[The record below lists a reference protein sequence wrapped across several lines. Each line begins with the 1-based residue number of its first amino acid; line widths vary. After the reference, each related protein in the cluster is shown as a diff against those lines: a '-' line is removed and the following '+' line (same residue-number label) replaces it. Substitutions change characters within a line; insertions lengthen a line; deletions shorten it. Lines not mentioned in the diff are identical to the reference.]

1 MIHPSLQQRFSA
13 LAILALLLAAALVS
27 PPAAARSL
35 EIILDASGSMN
46 GALDAGGTKLAAAKQ
61 AVAEVVSGLDEQ
73 IDLALRAYGHQSPR
87 SARDCEDTQLL
98 VPFGTLDTAGQ
109 RVLEVT
115 QALKAQGYTPITRV
129 LGLAAADL
137 SQRAAPRTIVLVSDG
152 KETCTGDPCLTA
164 QKLAEADAELSILT
178 IGLGVD
184 AQAQYQLECVA
195 RVARGAY
202 YDASSTAELVAALQE
217 AAAAAV
223 EPAVEP
229 AVEKITVKLPTRP
242 QPGQLQITDPEF
254 HQVMDA
260 ETGEK
265 VGVVNRDNPSIE
277 LPAGLYN
284 VAFADLLWKSVE
296 VRPGETTTLK
306 PARLRIER
314 SQFHR
319 LLDPE
324 TGEPVATIS
333 NDTDEL
339 SFVPGVFDIT
349 FGDAL
354 WRGVELKAGETV
366 VLQPAIVAINGIP
379 DGAWYPVLD
388 AAGQPVAALRPGA
401 SSALLPPGEYLIE
414 IEDQRVPAALT
425 PGKTLEIDLQ

>member
-46 GALDAGGTKLAAAKQ
+46 GALNGGGTKLAAAKQ

-87 SARDCEDTQLL
+87 GARDCEDTQLL
-98 VPFGTLDTAGQ
+98 VPFGTLDTSGQ

-129 LGLAAADL
+129 LGLAAEDL
-137 SQRAAPRTIVLVSDG
+137 RQRAAPRTIVLVSDG

-164 QKLAEADAELSILT
+164 KKLAEADAELNILT

-184 AQAQYQLECVA
+184 ALAKYQLECVA
-195 RVARGAY
+195 RLARGAY

-217 AAAAAV
+217 AAAASV
-223 EPAVEP
+223 EPTVEP
-229 AVEKITVKLPTRP
+229 DVEKVTVKLPTRP
-242 QPGQLQITDPEF
+242 QPGQLQITDPQF

-284 VAFADLLWKSVE
+284 VAFAELVWKSVE
-296 VRPGETTTLK
+296 VLPGETTTLK

-319 LLDPE
+319 LLDPA
-324 TGEPVATIS
+324 GCRRATRCRAAPRRQ
-333 NDTDEL
+333 L
-339 SFVPGVFDIT
+339 H
-349 FGDAL
+349 A
-354 WRGVELKAGETV
+354 A
-366 VLQPAIVAINGIP
+366 
-379 DGAWYPVLD
+379 
-388 AAGQPVAALRPGA
+388 AAG
-401 SSALLPPGEYLIE
+401 
-414 IEDQRVPAALT
+414 
-425 PGKTLEIDLQ
+425 